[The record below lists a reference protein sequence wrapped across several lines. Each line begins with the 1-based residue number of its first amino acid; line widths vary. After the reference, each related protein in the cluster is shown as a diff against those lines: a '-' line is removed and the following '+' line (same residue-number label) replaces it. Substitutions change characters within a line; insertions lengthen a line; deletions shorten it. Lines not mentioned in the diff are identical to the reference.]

1 MNKIALAGIGIACAD
16 VLSAPLANA
25 DNVIQYVKTVAG
37 WGCLIN
43 TDQVMCET
51 GYGDEEVVTAQ
62 GVYSMLHASGIQNP
76 DMQQLAD
83 GQTYHLNGWTVVAS
97 GG

>member
-1 MNKIALAGIGIACAD
+1 
-16 VLSAPLANA
+16 
-25 DNVIQYVKTVAG
+25 
-37 WGCLIN
+37 
-43 TDQVMCET
+43 MCET
-51 GYGDEEVVTAQ
+51 RYGDEEVVTAQ

-97 GG
+97 GGWTRFINDTTGHGMSVAAQNFDHF